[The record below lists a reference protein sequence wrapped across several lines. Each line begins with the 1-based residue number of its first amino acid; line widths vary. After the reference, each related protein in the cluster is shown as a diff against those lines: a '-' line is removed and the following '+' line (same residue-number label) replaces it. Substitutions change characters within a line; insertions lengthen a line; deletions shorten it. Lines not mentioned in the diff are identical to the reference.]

1 MSASSNSA
9 SGLNPEC
16 PGLGV
21 PRKPRLWLRWL
32 RRASQV
38 VFLGLFF
45 FLLFQ
50 TEFRG
55 SFSRG
60 ATEAI
65 RLDYPV
71 SIFLE
76 MDPLVAFSTAL
87 ATHAIYGKVIWALVI
102 IAMSVFTSL
111 QTGILDPIPFLVRS
125 LSTSVL
131 PALSYG
137 MRGTFDFLY
146 GTNIGAFQWVADAGY
161 QVFGSNI

>member
-55 SFSRG
+55 TFARG

-87 ATHAIYGKVIWALVI
+87 ATHEIYGKVIWALVL
-102 IAMSVFTSL
+102 IA
-111 QTGILDPIPFLVRS
+111 GAILAGRFFC
-125 LSTSVL
+125 
-131 PALSYG
+131 G
-137 MRGTFDFLY
+137 
-146 GTNIGAFQWVADAGY
+146 WVAPLGPLNHFFSSY
-161 QVFGSNI
+161 KPERKGMKRIGSQHYKRWVVTTKYHPFPPIQ